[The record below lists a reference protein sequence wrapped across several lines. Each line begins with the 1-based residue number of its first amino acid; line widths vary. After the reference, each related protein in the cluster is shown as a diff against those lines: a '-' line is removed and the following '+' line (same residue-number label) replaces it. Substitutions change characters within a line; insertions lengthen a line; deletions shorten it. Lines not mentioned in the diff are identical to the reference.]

1 MSFNED
7 GSTSFL
13 IVDHEI
19 AQNTDLVIYVLD
31 VWQGDREDPAV
42 GVARYMGVFKGEDLT
57 TDDGEALDPDFS
69 KWKPGYYNEKK
80 IIPQPLFWETL
91 EEIKK
96 GDRDAENFKR
106 QTEGLLLKDDYSF
119 GSRHVERTLYQGFVE
134 AIDILA
140 VDGEN
145 EEAWAAV
152 NKYREHKALEYER

>member
-7 GSTSFL
+7 GSTSYL
-13 IVDHEI
+13 VVDHEV

-31 VWQGDREDPAV
+31 VWQGDRKDPAV
-42 GVARYMGVFKGEDLT
+42 GVSRWMGVFKGEDLT

-69 KWKPGYYNEKK
+69 KYKPGYSEGK
-80 IIPQPLFWETL
+80 IIPQPLFWQLL

-96 GDRDAENFKR
+96 EDREAERYKS
-106 QTEGLLLKDDYSF
+106 QTAALLARDDYSY
-119 GSRHVERTLYQGFVE
+119 GTRLKEKTLYQGFVE

-145 EEAWAAV
+145 AEAWAAV
-152 NKYREHKALEYER
+152 DAYREHKALEYER